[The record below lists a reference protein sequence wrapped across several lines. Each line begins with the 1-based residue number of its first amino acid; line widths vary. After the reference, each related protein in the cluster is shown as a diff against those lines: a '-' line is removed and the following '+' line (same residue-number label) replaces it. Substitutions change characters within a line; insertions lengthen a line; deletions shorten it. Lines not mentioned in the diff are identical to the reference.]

1 MARKPDNLVL
11 ELLREIRATLQ
22 DHSRL
27 LNEHSEEFRRLN
39 ARFAHPPVVMPGQ
52 RAGHPFRR
60 PSNRGAGGMDC
71 RVKPGNDGHSDSPE
85 S

>member
-1 MARKPDNLVL
+1 MAREPDNLIL
-11 ELLREIRATLQ
+11 TLLREIRDTLQ

-39 ARFAHPPVVMPGQ
+39 ALFARPIPVMPGQ

-60 PSNRGAGGMDC
+60 PCNRDTGGMDC
-71 RVKPGNDGHSDSPE
+71 RGKLGNDGHTNSPE